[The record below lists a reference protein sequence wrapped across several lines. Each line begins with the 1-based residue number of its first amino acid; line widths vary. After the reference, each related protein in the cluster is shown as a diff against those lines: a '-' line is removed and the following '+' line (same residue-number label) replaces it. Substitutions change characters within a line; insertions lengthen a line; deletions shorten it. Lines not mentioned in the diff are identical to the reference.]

1 MTTNIT
7 IIGLGQIGAS
17 IGLAFADK
25 QTDVRRVGHDKDP
38 ETAKLAKKQG
48 AVDDIKY
55 NLPAS
60 VENAA
65 VVILCLP
72 LDQIRP
78 TLEIIAQDLKEG
90 AVVIDVSPA
99 KSLLA
104 NWVKDILPA
113 GRYYVGVTPALNPA
127 YLHEIESGIGAAH
140 ADLFNGAT
148 LLLDTPLD
156 MPEQAVNLASN
167 LTNALGAKSMFS
179 DSAEADGMMASVH
192 LLPQL
197 AAAALLNS
205 TLEQPGWQETRKI
218 ASKPY
223 ALATAAL
230 VDADALREAVLSN
243 KENTLRVLDAFIASL
258 TNLRE
263 AIADNSNTDLLGK
276 RLKSA
281 HTGRLNWWIG
291 RSHGAWKD
299 TSDIGVEMPTFGSQ
313 IKQTFLGNRKK
324 PTRE

>member
-17 IGLAFADK
+17 IGLAFTDK
-25 QTDVRRVGHDKDP
+25 QIDVRRIGHDKDP

-60 VENAA
+60 VEDAA

-72 LDQIRP
+72 LDQICP

-90 AVVIDVSPA
+90 VVVIDVSPA
-99 KSLLA
+99 KRSLA
-104 NWVKDILPA
+104 NWIKDILPV
-113 GRYYVGVTPALNPA
+113 GRYYVGLTPTLNPA
-127 YLHEIESGIGAAH
+127 YLHEFESGIGAAH
-140 ADLFNGAT
+140 ADLFTGAT
-148 LLLDTPLD
+148 LLLDTPLN

-167 LTNALGAKSMFS
+167 LTLALGAKPMFS
-179 DSAEADGMMASVH
+179 DSAEADGMMASVL

-205 TLEQPGWQETRKI
+205 TVEQPGWQETRKI
-218 ASKPY
+218 AGKSY

-230 VDADALREAVLSN
+230 FNADGLREAVLAN

-258 TNLRE
+258 TDLRE
-263 AIADNSNTDLLGK
+263 AIAGNDADSLGK

-281 HTGRLNWWIG
+281 HAGRLNWWNG
-291 RSHGAWKD
+291 RSNNAWKD
-299 TSDIGVEMPTFGSQ
+299 ASGMDVEMPSFSAQ
-313 IKQTFLGNRKK
+313 IKQTFLGERKK
-324 PTRE
+324 PSKG

>member
-17 IGLAFADK
+17 IGLTFADK
-25 QTDVRRVGHDKDP
+25 KTDVRRVGHDKNP
-38 ETAKLAKKQG
+38 ETAKLAQKQG
-48 AVDDIKY
+48 AVDEINY

-60 VENAA
+60 VKDAA

-72 LDQIRP
+72 LDQIHP

-90 AVVIDVSPA
+90 AVVMDVSPA
-99 KSLLA
+99 KRSLA

-113 GRYYVGVTPALNPA
+113 NRYYVGITPAINPA
-127 YLHEIESGIGAAH
+127 YLHEFESGIDAAH

-148 LLLDTPLD
+148 LLLDTPLN

-167 LTNALGAKSMFS
+167 LTQALGAKTMFS
-179 DSAEADGMMASVH
+179 DSAEADGIMASVH

-205 TLEQPGWQETRKI
+205 TLGQPGWQETRKI

-223 ALATAAL
+223 AFATAAL
-230 VDADALREAVLSN
+230 SDADALREAVLSD
-243 KENTLRVLDAFIASL
+243 KENTLRVLDTFIASL
-258 TNLRE
+258 TDLRE
-263 AIADNSNTDLLGK
+263 AIADNDADSLGK
-276 RLKSA
+276 WLKSA
-281 HTGRLNWWIG
+281 HTGRQNWWNG
-291 RSHGAWKD
+291 RIRGEWKD
-299 TSDIGVEMPTFGSQ
+299 SNNIKLEMPTFSSQ
-313 IKQTFLGNRKK
+313 MKQTLLGDRKK
-324 PTRE
+324 TTKG

>member
-1 MTTNIT
+1 MTVNIT

-25 QTDVRRVGHDKDP
+25 QIDVRRIGHDKDP

-78 TLEIIAQDLKEG
+78 TLGIIAQDLKDG

-99 KSLLA
+99 KRSLA
-104 NWVKDILPA
+104 NWVKDILPE
-113 GRYYVGVTPALNPA
+113 GRYYVGVTLALNPS
-127 YLHEIESGIGAAH
+127 YLHDFESGISAAR
-140 ADLFNGAT
+140 ADLFKDAT
-148 LLLDTPLD
+148 LLLDMPPHT
-156 MPEQAVNLASN
+156 PEQAVNLASN
-167 LTNALGAKSMFS
+167 LTLALGAKPVFS
-179 DSAEADGMMASVH
+179 DSAEADGMTASVD

-230 VDADALREAVLSN
+230 SDANGLREAALSN
-243 KENTLRVLDAFIASL
+243 KENTLRVLDSLITSL
-258 TNLRE
+258 TNLRD
-263 AIADNSNTDLLGK
+263 AIAKNDADWLGE

-281 HTGRLNWWIG
+281 HAGRLNWWNG
-291 RSHGAWKD
+291 RSRGEWKD
-299 TSDIGVEMPTFGSQ
+299 ANEKKIKMPTLGSQ
-313 IKQTFLGNRKK
+313 MKQTFLGERKK
-324 PTRE
+324 LPKE

>member
-25 QTDVRRVGHDKDP
+25 QIDVRRVGHDKDL
-38 ETAKLAKKQG
+38 ETAKLAQKQG

-60 VENAA
+60 VEDAA

-78 TLEIIAQDLKEG
+78 TLEIIAQDLKED

-99 KSLLA
+99 KRSLA

-113 GRYYVGVTPALNPA
+113 GRYYVGITPALNPA
-127 YLHEIESGIGAAH
+127 YLHEFESGIGAAH
-140 ADLFNGAT
+140 ADLFKGAT
-148 LLLDTPLD
+148 LLLDTSSHI
-156 MPEQAVNLASN
+156 PEQAVNLASN
-167 LTNALGAKSMFS
+167 LTQALGAKHMFS

-230 VDADALREAVLSN
+230 ADADALREAVLSN
-243 KENTLRVLDAFIASL
+243 KENVLRVLDAFIASL
-258 TNLRE
+258 TDLRE
-263 AIADNSNTDLLGK
+263 AIAEDNADSLGK

-281 HTGRLNWWIG
+281 RTGRLNWWSG
-291 RSHGAWKD
+291 RTYGDWKD
-299 TSDIGVEMPTFGSQ
+299 ASDIKMEMPTFGSQ
-313 IKQTFLGNRKK
+313 IKQTFLGSRKK
-324 PTRE
+324 PTKE

>member
-25 QTDVRRVGHDKDP
+25 QTDVCRVGHDKDP

-99 KSLLA
+99 KRLLA
-104 NWVKDILPA
+104 NWVKDILPT

-127 YLHEIESGIGAAH
+127 YLHDIESGIGAAH

-148 LLLDTPLD
+148 LLLDMPLD

-167 LTNALGAKSMFS
+167 LTHALGAKPIFS
-179 DSAEADGMMASVH
+179 DSTEADGMMASVH

-230 VDADALREAVLSN
+230 SDADALREAVLSN
-243 KENTLRVLDAFIASL
+243 KENTLRVLDAFITSL

-263 AIADNSNTDLLGK
+263 AIADNNNTDLLGK

-281 HTGRLNWWIG
+281 HTGRINWWNG
-291 RSHGAWKD
+291 RARGDWKD
-299 TSDIGVEMPTFGSQ
+299 ANDIKVEMPTFGSQ
-313 IKQTFLGNRKK
+313 IKQTFLGNQKK
-324 PTRE
+324 SPRE

>member
-25 QTDVRRVGHDKDP
+25 QTDVRRIGHDKNP

-60 VENAA
+60 VEDAA

-99 KSLLA
+99 KRSLA
-104 NWVKDILPA
+104 NWVKDILPE
-113 GRYYVGVTPALNPA
+113 GRFYVGITPALNPA
-127 YLHEIESGIGAAH
+127 YLHEFESGIDAAH

-148 LLLDTPLD
+148 LLLDTSSNI
-156 MPEQAVNLASN
+156 PEQAVNLASN
-167 LTNALGAKSMFS
+167 LALALGAKPIFS

-197 AAAALLNS
+197 SAAALLNS

-218 ASKPY
+218 ASKHY

-230 VDADALREAVLSN
+230 ADADGLREAVLSN
-243 KENTLRVLDAFIASL
+243 KENTLRALDSLIASL
-258 TNLRE
+258 TDLRD
-263 AIADNSNTDLLGK
+263 AIAKNDADWLGE

-281 HTGRLNWWIG
+281 HTGRLNWWNG
-291 RSHGAWKD
+291 RTLGKWKAVNEKK
-299 TSDIGVEMPTFGSQ
+299 IEMPTFGSLM
-313 IKQTFLGNRKK
+313 KQTFLGNRKK
-324 PTRE
+324 HPKE

>member
-17 IGLAFADK
+17 IGLAFAGK
-25 QTDVRRVGHDKDP
+25 QIDVRRTGHDKNP
-38 ETAKLAKKQG
+38 ETAKLAQKQG

-60 VENAA
+60 VKDAA
-65 VVILCLP
+65 IVILCLP

-90 AVVIDVSPA
+90 TVVIDVSPA
-99 KSLLA
+99 KRSLA
-104 NWVKDILPA
+104 HWAKDILPE

-127 YLHEIESGIGAAH
+127 YLHEFESGIGAAH

-148 LLLDTPLD
+148 VLLDTPLHI
-156 MPEQAVNLASN
+156 PEQAVNLASN
-167 LTNALGAKSMFS
+167 LTQALGAKHMFS

-218 ASKPY
+218 AGKSY
-223 ALATAAL
+223 ALTTAAL
-230 VDADALREAVLSN
+230 FDADGLREAVLAN
-243 KENTLRVLDAFIASL
+243 KDNVLRVLDAFIASL

-263 AIADNSNTDLLGK
+263 AIADNNADLLGK

-281 HTGRLNWWIG
+281 HVGRLNWWNG
-291 RSHGAWKD
+291 RVHGTWKD
-299 TSDIGVEMPTFGSQ
+299 AKDMEVELPTFGAQ
-313 IKQTFLGNRKK
+313 IKQTFLGSRKK
-324 PTRE
+324 LPKE